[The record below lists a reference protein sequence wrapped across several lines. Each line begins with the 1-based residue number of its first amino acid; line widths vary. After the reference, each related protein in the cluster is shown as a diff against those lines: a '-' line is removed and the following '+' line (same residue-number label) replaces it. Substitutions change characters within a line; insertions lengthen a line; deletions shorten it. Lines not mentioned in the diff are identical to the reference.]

1 MKRLTLGKRV
11 GIVAGIALATVGA
24 PVVALAATWD
34 VTTQFSVTNN
44 PAGVWSYGWEAPGV
58 LNTEL
63 HRYDTTV
70 PTFWPPDSIQWYDLN
85 HNLSGDNTPTIWLNS
100 SGYEAYGVL
109 PGQVGLHPGVDGS
122 YSVARFTSPI
132 AGLVDLIGF
141 FGAGDYGA
149 MSYYISI
156 NDTTTYSWVN
166 DPNTEQFSSSQTVKK
181 GETIDFIVGFN
192 TDYGYA
198 YGNTPLSATI
208 TTRGQR
214 PWPPDEGDNSQF
226 VLASYIGRNTSPV
239 PEPSTW
245 AMMIAGLG
253 LLGYAGFRRRP
264 TARLA

>member
-44 PAGVWSYGWEAPGV
+44 PAGVWSYGWEDPGV
-58 LNTEL
+58 LNTKL
-63 HRYDTTV
+63 HLYDTVV
-70 PTFWPPDSIQWYDLN
+70 PTLFPTGAIQWYDPN
-85 HNLSGDNTPTIWLNS
+85 HNLSGDNTPMIWLNS
-100 SGYEAYGVL
+100 S
-109 PGQVGLHPGVDGS
+109 DGS

-132 AGLVDLIGF
+132 AGLVDLTGF
-141 FGAGDYGA
+141 FGAGDIGA

-156 NDTTTYSWVN
+156 NDNTKYSWVN
-166 DPNTEQFSSSQTVKK
+166 DPNTEQFSFSQTVKK

-208 TTRGQR
+208 TTRGPR

-226 VLASYIGRNTSPV
+226 APASYLGRDPPTSPV

-245 AMMIAGLG
+245 VMMIAGLG
-253 LLGYAGFRRRP
+253 LLGYAGFRRRRTP
-264 TARLA
+264 RLA